1 MNAARRPLAL
11 AERQAGEPSAKQ
23 QLPTPTL
30 TGPATPALAL
40 TVEQAA
46 AAMSVSYDTFHEQI
60 EPQLRLVRL
69 GRRKLIPVAELERWL
84 DEHAERTL

>member
-1 MNAARRPLAL
+1 V
-11 AERQAGEPSAKQ
+11 SAKPSIEP
-23 QLPTPTL
+23 PTI

-60 EPQLRLVRL
+60 EPELRICRL
-69 GRRKLIPVAELERWL
+69 GRRKLIPVNELQRWL
-84 DEHAERTL
+84 DENAERTL

>member
-1 MNAARRPLAL
+1 MSAA
-11 AERQAGEPSAKQ
+11 
-23 QLPTPTL
+23 PTL
-30 TGPATPALAL
+30 EPRTPALAL

-60 EPQLRLVRL
+60 EPELAIVRI

-84 DEHAERTL
+84 VKKAERTL